1 MWVFTNEDVEKMITM
16 RECMAVLEELYRD
29 LGNGQALFM
38 PRVDNIMPCSHEDAY
53 YGFKHMGGGWPR
65 RRIMALRINSDVIT
79 HPSVGGAVRR
89 VKVPKAAG
97 RWVGLVQLYSS
108 ETGELLAIFPDGVA
122 QRMRVGATNG
132 LGVRYLARK
141 DARRV
146 GIIGSGWQ
154 AGTQLQA
161 LLEERHIEEIRVFSP
176 TRKNRESFT
185 EEMRRLTGANI
196 IPAESPDECVQD
208 ADIIM
213 AATSSLVPVIKAEW
227 LREGV
232 HVSCIKIQEVD
243 GAVIDRCQRVFTH
256 TSLQRTHARADN
268 VLPGTLNMPMEHKH
282 GWWNEEGR
290 EQKNFPDISDL
301 ATGKEPGRID
311 HREITCFVN
320 NVGIGLQFA
329 AVGAL
334 ILEKARGLGL
344 GTELPAEWFSETVHP

>member
-1 MWVFTNEDVEKMITM
+1 MWVFSNEDVEKMITM
-16 RECMAVLEELYRD
+16 KECMNVLEEMYRD
-29 LGNGQALFM
+29 LGKGQALFM
-38 PRVDNIMPCSHEDAY
+38 PRVDNIMPCSHEEAY

-65 RRIMALRINSDVIT
+65 CGIMALRINSDVIT
-79 HPSVGGAVRR
+79 HPSVGGALRR
-89 VKVPKAAG
+89 VKVPKAGG

-141 DARRV
+141 DARRA

-154 AGTQLQA
+154 AGTQLLA
-161 LLEERHIEEIRVFSP
+161 LLEERPIEEIRVFSP
-176 TRKNRESFT
+176 TRENCESFV

-196 IPAESPDECVQD
+196 RPADSPDECVRD

-213 AATSSLVPVIKAEW
+213 AATSSIVPVIKAVW

-232 HVSCIKIQEVD
+232 HVSCIKSQEVD
-243 GAVIDRCQRVFTH
+243 SAVIDRCQRVFTH
-256 TSLQRTHARADN
+256 TSLQGKGADN
-268 VLPGTLNMPMEHKH
+268 VLPGTLHMPREHKH

-290 EQKNFPDISDL
+290 KQTVFPDISDL
-301 ATGKEPGRID
+301 ATGTETGRTD
-311 HREITCFVN
+311 DREITCFIN

-334 ILEKARGLGL
+334 ILEKAKVLGL